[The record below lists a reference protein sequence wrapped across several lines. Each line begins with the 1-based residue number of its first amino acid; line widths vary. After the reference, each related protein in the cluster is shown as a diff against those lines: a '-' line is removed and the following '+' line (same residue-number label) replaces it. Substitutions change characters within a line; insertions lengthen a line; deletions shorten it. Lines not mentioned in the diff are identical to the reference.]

1 MLWYQLCFVCLIG
14 IKVVQFHSYGFLQ
27 KQYEQFKFQPLPKW
41 QNFKIIVALCALR
54 LITQIPHF
62 CQFQWR
68 QLLQKSKPPADNS
81 SDADQATSDS
91 ADPKDD
97 AVDSSPDTPSADTG
111 QTHRDD
117 SDNTSQGADED
128 VSNEAEP
135 TSGINDG
142 ETCINNSTAVGPLL
156 RLPLHLIPTFYV
168 RSVFD
173 DIRLHVA
180 LSYTPTVLPL

>member
-62 CQFQWR
+62 CQFQWL
-68 QLLQKSKPPADNS
+68 QQFQKSRPHADNS
-81 SDADQATSDS
+81 SDVDQATSDTT
-91 ADPKDD
+91 D
-97 AVDSSPDTPSADTG
+97 AVDSSPDTPSVDTG
-111 QTHRDD
+111 QTHGDD
-117 SDNTSQGADED
+117 SDMASQGADED

-135 TSGINDG
+135 TSGINNG
-142 ETCINNSTAVGPLL
+142 ESCISNITSVGH
-156 RLPLHLIPTFYV
+156 RF
-168 RSVFD
+168 
-173 DIRLHVA
+173 
-180 LSYTPTVLPL
+180 LSYIL